1 MHISYIR
8 NHFDSDNFFRMVLV
22 YLWEMGNCFQISHVI
37 SIELVP
43 KLVTVTPIRCS
54 SKTLKC
60 FCKEIVLLL
69 VDGGWK
75 HVAGTHQ

>member
-8 NHFDSDNFFRMVLV
+8 NHFDSNNFFRMVLV
-22 YLWEMGNCFQISHVI
+22 YFWEMGNCFQISHVI